1 MRNIAI
7 VFFACTQVMLA
18 EPPEPQPY
26 TTTPP
31 PVGLPI
37 DSGVWMLLII
47 AIIFSFYKLK
57 PLLKHK
63 KTPM

>member
-7 VFFACTQVMLA
+7 VFFAWTQVMLA

-26 TTTPP
+26 TGTPP

-37 DSGVWMLLII
+37 DNGIWMLLII